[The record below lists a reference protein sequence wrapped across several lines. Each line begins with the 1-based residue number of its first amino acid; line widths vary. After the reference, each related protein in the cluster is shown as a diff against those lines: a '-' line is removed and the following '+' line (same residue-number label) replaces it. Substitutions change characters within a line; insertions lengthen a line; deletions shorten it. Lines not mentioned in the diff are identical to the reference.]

1 MQKFAQYHLNRSS
14 KYEAGTMD
22 ELLKGATLTKTLF
35 ITPPVQ
41 SSVVCHIAA
50 LATLQ

>member
-35 ITPPVQ
+35 INEFVENKPN
-41 SSVVCHIAA
+41 
-50 LATLQ
+50 